1 MTYTIDTSATR
12 RTHYFIPVMLPL
24 LCCLVNFFPEGGI
37 SWIKAGLTSEK
48 LSRQVNRIAPWLLGG
63 LIVLQAG
70 LFLRIDVQDYL
81 SGLNREKTSASINF
95 YNALEDE
102 LKASLPGQK
111 LVVYRDW
118 HMYFPQSEGKDVE
131 IDWTLPNYAYI
142 KDLNP
147 DLMLLEVDN
156 IKAYSLPS
164 AISQAVNPEDMKLT
178 YTFYLDASKK
188 QIAGYRLLMDNRFG
202 AAFLRD
208 NLYQQY
214 FAGSGGSSK

>member
-24 LCCLVNFFPEGGI
+24 LCCLVNFFPAGGI
-37 SWIKAGLTSEK
+37 IWIKAGITAEK
-48 LSRQVNRIAPWLLGG
+48 LSVRLNRLAPWLLGG

-70 LFLRIDVQDYL
+70 LFLRTDVQDYL
-81 SGLNREKTSASINF
+81 TGLNREKTSASINF
-95 YNALEDE
+95 YNALDDK
-102 LKASLPGQK
+102 LKTSLPGQK

-118 HMYFPQSEGKDVE
+118 HMYFPEREGKDVE

-147 DLMLLEVDN
+147 DLMLLEEDN
-156 IKAYSLPS
+156 IKVYSQPS
-164 AISQAVNPEDMKLT
+164 AISQAVNPEDMKQT
-178 YTFYLDASKK
+178 YAFYLDASKK
-188 QIAGYRLLMDNRFG
+188 QIAGYHLLLDNRFG
-202 AAFLRD
+202 EAYLRN

-214 FAGSGGSSK
+214 FANSGG